1 MFRDINKEQTIEKAM
16 QNLKQKG
23 VAIAYATKF

>member
-1 MFRDINKEQTIEKAM
+1 MFKDINKERTTKKAI

-23 VAIAYATKF
+23 VATAYAAKF

>member
-1 MFRDINKEQTIEKAM
+1 MFRDINKEQTAKRAI

-23 VAIAYATKF
+23 VAITYATKF